1 MAGAGLCEEEVV
13 DFVVREATPRMRE
26 RMAVVAKRLIYSRI
40 YLYYFLSQILLNLI
54 QILLLFRPW
63 ASGGVHM
70 DLNTASNVEQI
81 LFLGLEIVV
90 SVLLIAIFY
99 SIMVLPT
106 GVGVLVHRRLPH
118 VPRHL
123 VGTLSMPC
131 WHLVGTLLVPCWY
144 LVGTLL
150 VPCWHLVGTARQ
162 YPPPLAWVGANN
174 LATTFQVS
182 RK

>member
-1 MAGAGLCEEEVV
+1 MLQKNLLSPDDDAPS
-13 DFVVREATPRMRE
+13 TPRMRE

-90 SVLLIAIFY
+90 SVLLIAEVAIKLFWLRCRY
-99 SIMVLPT
+99 FAGADRWMNSLDLVLAIACFGMLAIIAHGEGQGGLAEKIDSTADDSDERAMVSGLQ
-106 GVGVLVHRRLPH
+106 
-118 VPRHL
+118 
-123 VGTLSMPC
+123 
-131 WHLVGTLLVPCWY
+131 
-144 LVGTLL
+144 
-150 VPCWHLVGTARQ
+150 RQ
-162 YPPPLAWVGANN
+162 IRAY
-174 LATTFQVS
+174 TTSGLCFS
-182 RK
+182 